1 MARGPRDWSP
11 RQKKLV
17 WVVLKDAPEFN
28 DVYVFSTEEKAL
40 EYVAGSALPWVNN
53 RFEEEEV
60 AQFKQLLREKD
71 FKEAFNFYHEVVEGS
86 GLEKMPYY
94 SVMEKEID

>member
-11 RQKKLV
+11 RMKWV
-17 WVVLKDAPEFN
+17 WVVVKDAPEST
-28 DVYVFSTEEKAL
+28 DVYVFSTEGKAY
-40 EYVAGSALPWVNN
+40 EFVAGSALPWVNN
-53 RFEEEEV
+53 QFEDGEIE
-60 AQFKQLLREKD
+60 QFKRLVKD
-71 FKEAFNFYHEVVEGS
+71 KEYQEASNFYHEVVEGS